1 MATQSNETPSSE
13 SQNASVEGGLPFKLT
28 DGKSGEI
35 APEER
40 RIYDHIIY
48 CNFGAFPSAGLTGQY
63 PASRI
68 PHWLVS
74 LNGHR
79 KSGWGTPF

>member
-1 MATQSNETPSSE
+1 MVPQTPRSSG
-13 SQNASVEGGLPFKLT
+13 SQNAPVEGGLPFKLT
-28 DGKSGEI
+28 SGALGEI

-63 PASRI
+63 PA
-68 PHWLVS
+68 LEAQ
-74 LNGHR
+74 NGW
-79 KSGWGTPF
+79 SY